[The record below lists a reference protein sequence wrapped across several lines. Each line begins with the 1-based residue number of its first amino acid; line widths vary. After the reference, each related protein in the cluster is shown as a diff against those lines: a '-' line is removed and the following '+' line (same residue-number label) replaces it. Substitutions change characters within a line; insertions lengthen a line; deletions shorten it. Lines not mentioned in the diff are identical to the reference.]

1 MLIFNYRLDM
11 APVEGHGPGENK
23 IMYGGKGMTIK
34 KLFKKA
40 IGAIVAGAMVVA
52 MAIPA
57 MAEGSSEEHLYSV
70 TLEENGEIDE
80 YKFGES
86 DDLSKVAS
94 AKVYTSGTTDYVKGI
109 MGGNDADG
117 NWYKTSEDG
126 EEYTIADGKGSIEFK
141 NLKGFKDGALLQF
154 YWVNKGTFNIDKIEL
169 FDADGAAI
177 KTYSGKATEEVD
189 REPLYSV
196 TLEENGEIDEYKFG
210 ESDDLSKVASA
221 KVYTSGT
228 TDYVKG
234 IMGGNDADGN
244 WYKTS
249 EDGEEYTIADG
260 KGSIEFKNLKGFKDG
275 ALLQFYWVNKGT
287 FNIDKI
293 ELFDADGNVIKTYVG
308 EPKKTDET
316 TTPAETTTAAEAPTE
331 KPTEAPTEKPTE
343 APTEKPTETP
353 AGKPVETVK
362 ELPLKGGNS
371 DLPYEGGIVLGNWKE
386 YARYTTDDVVLKA
399 GDVLKITYKD
409 ANGGQI
415 GLTNAGWKDVKK
427 DGNYIDL
434 TDGEGTVEY
443 KFTQED
449 VDNLKNAVD
458 DKNHYLVIKGKKATI
473 TKISVVSTS
482 YVEEETTA
490 TVSENKP
497 FIKGADGK
505 EGWEVITSELT
516 AVKDGATITVE
527 MNGATKVPGNVV
539 AGIKGKDVTVVI
551 DLGNGIS
558 WSINGKTV
566 TSDKV
571 ADIDFSLKKDT
582 NAVPAD
588 TVKKVA
594 DGKTAVQFSLA
605 HDGNFGFDAVLSI
618 DLDKKNAGLYANLFY
633 YNPTSK
639 ALEFVEAAKIAED
652 GTAALAFKHAS
663 DYVIVLDKTAYSTE
677 ATTTTQATASNATGD
692 SANIGLIIALAAA
705 VAVLG
710 VTVAVKKRATEE

>member
-169 FDADGAAI
+169 FDADG
-177 KTYSGKATEEVD
+177 
-189 REPLYSV
+189 
-196 TLEENGEIDEYKFG
+196 
-210 ESDDLSKVASA
+210 
-221 KVYTSGT
+221 
-228 TDYVKG
+228 
-234 IMGGNDADGN
+234 
-244 WYKTS
+244 
-249 EDGEEYTIADG
+249 
-260 KGSIEFKNLKGFKDG
+260 
-275 ALLQFYWVNKGT
+275 
-287 FNIDKI
+287 
-293 ELFDADGNVIKTYVG
+293 NVIKTYVG

-316 TTPAETTTAAEAPTE
+316 TTPAETTTAA
-331 KPTEAPTEKPTE
+331 EAPTEKPTE